1 MVSIVDE
8 KRINLSFS
16 QYKLSNGNIVDTIW
30 VKQNIHLIDNVK
42 IYQNGKI
49 AWGILTSDTE
59 ENKFYASL
67 CNIYY
72 RLGCDLRI
80 IKNIFTKYEE
90 LNQLIQPSKQEEK
103 FKVNLYNIIQMFLS
117 YMTDT
122 NYTFCKIRCKKTFA
136 SGSKDDLLH
145 LRESI
150 EKRVY
155 NRIDN
160 IFNTISFTFLG
171 DCLYSIYLFNLCNRL
186 CRHKDEKLQFLITN
200 EVDRKKMLDDYLASY
215 VRDYKA
221 FQKKVLAKRRFIGRN
236 LDTYSQDVNLVLAKL
251 SSSYHVGNF
260 TYTEVLEKCI
270 KHCNMLSELL
280 LGNSSNDT
288 NNKSEFINSAIEL
301 SGSVALA
308 TGNVTARCGTAFV
321 KFFTNLYDNYKK
333 VKLPKNVYDFI
344 NSLDK
349 TLKSYDIDILVFLLE
364 QRTYTLS
371 KRKKKECN
379 YYYNTYNIP
388 YLWIMFDFQT
398 FDRYGMGG
406 SFDVGFRDT
415 FVSGDVLGLN
425 ETVTLAWLSAYLF
438 INMFLVDEI
447 DSNSLISSIF
457 GKVNEDLYVI
467 TRQYFD
473 CLITIDAEVASQAFY
488 YMYEHCNR
496 DFGYSFKHYD
506 FLTEPEILKLVKVK
520 Q

>member
-1 MVSIVDE
+1 MYSIVDE
-8 KRINLSFS
+8 KRISPSLSK
-16 QYKLSNGNIVDTIW
+16 YKLSDGNIVDTTW

-49 AWGILTSDTE
+49 AWGILTLDTE

-80 IKNIFTKYEE
+80 IKNIFVKYEE
-90 LNQLIQPSKQEEK
+90 LNQLVQPSKQEEK
-103 FKVNLYNIIQMFLS
+103 FKVNLYNIIQMFFS

-136 SGSKDDLLH
+136 SGSKDDLMC

-150 EKRVY
+150 ENRVY
-155 NRIDN
+155 NQIGN
-160 IFNTISFTFLG
+160 IFNTIGFTFLG

-200 EVDRKKMLDDYLASY
+200 EATRKQMLDDYLASY
-215 VRDYKA
+215 VKDYKE

-236 LDTYSQDVNLVLAKL
+236 IDTYSQDVNSVLAKL
-251 SSSYHVGNF
+251 DDSYHTSNF
-260 TYTEVLEKCI
+260 TYTEKLEDCI
-270 KHCNMLSELL
+270 RHCNMLSELL
-280 LGNSSNDT
+280 LGDSSKDT
-288 NNKSEFINSAIEL
+288 DNKSEFINSAIEL

-308 TGNVTARCGTAFV
+308 TGNITARCGTAFV
-321 KFFTNLYDNYKK
+321 KFFANLYDNYKK
-333 VKLPKNVYDFI
+333 VKLPKNVYTFI

-349 TLKSYDIDILVFLLE
+349 TLKNYDIDILVFLLE
-364 QRTYTLS
+364 QRTYILS

-388 YLWIMFDFQT
+388 YLWIIFDFST

-406 SFDVGFRDT
+406 SFDVGFRLSKAT
-415 FVSGDVLGLN
+415 EFSLTLN
-425 ETVTLAWLSAYLF
+425 ESVILCWLSAYVY
-438 INMFLVDEI
+438 INMYLSDEI
-447 DSNSLISSIF
+447 DSNNLISSIF
-457 GKVNEDLYVI
+457 GKVNEDLYPIVK
-467 TRQYFD
+467 QYFEYKSG
-473 CLITIDAEVASQAFY
+473 ISIETVSK
-488 YMYEHCNR
+488 MYDIMYDHCNR
-496 DFGYSFKHYD
+496 DFGYSFKHSN
-506 FLTEPEILKLVKVK
+506 FLTESEIMKLTKTE
-520 Q
+520 

>member
-1 MVSIVDE
+1 MFSIVDE
-8 KRINLSFS
+8 KRINLSLS
-16 QYKLSNGNIVDTIW
+16 QYKLSDGNIVDTSW
-30 VKQNIHLIDNVK
+30 VKQNIRYIDNAK

-67 CNIYY
+67 CNLYY

-90 LNQLIQPSKQEEK
+90 LNQLIHPSKQEEK
-103 FKVNLYNIIQMFLS
+103 FRINLYNIIQMFLS

-122 NYTFCKIRCKKTFA
+122 NYIFCKIRCKKTFA
-136 SGSKDDLLH
+136 SDSKDDLIH
-145 LRESI
+145 LREGI

-155 NRIDN
+155 NRIDSV
-160 IFNTISFTFLG
+160 FSTIGFTFLG
-171 DCLYSIYLFNLCNRL
+171 DCLYSIYLFNLCSRL

-251 SSSYHVGNF
+251 NSNHHVSNL
-260 TYTEVLEKCI
+260 TYTEILEECI

-280 LGNSSNDT
+280 SGNSSKDT
-288 NNKSEFINSAIEL
+288 DNKSEFMNSAIEL

-333 VKLPKNVYDFI
+333 VKLPKNVYAFI

-349 TLKSYDIDILVFLLE
+349 NLKNYDIDILVFLLE
-364 QRTYTLS
+364 QRTYILS

-388 YLWIMFDFQT
+388 YLWIIFDFST
-398 FDRYGMGG
+398 FDRYGMGS
-406 SFDVGFRDT
+406 SFDVGLRLSKATEFSLT
-415 FVSGDVLGLN
+415 LN
-425 ETVTLAWLSAYLF
+425 ESVILCWLSAYVY
-438 INMFLVDEI
+438 INMYLSSEV
-447 DSNSLISSIF
+447 DSNNLISSIF
-457 GKVNEDLYVI
+457 GKVNEDLYPMVK
-467 TRQYFD
+467 QYFGYKLGIRTETVSKMYD
-473 CLITIDAEVASQAFY
+473 T
-488 YMYEHCNR
+488 MYEHCNR
-496 DFGYSFKHYD
+496 DFGYNFKHSN
-506 FLTEPEILKLVKVK
+506 FLTEPQILKLTEIK
-520 Q
+520 

>member
-1 MVSIVDE
+1 MYSIVDE
-8 KRINLSFS
+8 KRISPSLSK
-16 QYKLSNGNIVDTIW
+16 YKLSDGNIVDTTW
-30 VKQNIHLIDNVK
+30 VKQNIHLVDNVK

-90 LNQLIQPSKQEEK
+90 LNQITQPSKQEEK
-103 FKVNLYNIIQMFLS
+103 FRTNLYNIIQMFFS

-122 NYTFCKIRCKKTFA
+122 NYIFCKIKCKKTFA
-136 SGSKDDLLH
+136 SGSKDDLIH

-150 EKRVY
+150 ENRVY
-155 NRIDN
+155 NQIDN

-186 CRHKDEKLQFLITN
+186 CRHKDEKLQFLIIN
-200 EVDRKKMLDDYLASY
+200 EADRKKMLDDYLAFY
-215 VRDYKA
+215 VKDYKG
-221 FQKKVLAKRRFIGRN
+221 FQKRVLVKRKFIGRN

-251 SSSYHVGNF
+251 SSSYHVSNL
-260 TYTEVLEKCI
+260 TYTEILEECI

-280 LGNSSNDT
+280 LGSSSKDT
-288 NNKSEFINSAIEL
+288 DNKSEFINSAIEL

-321 KFFTNLYDNYKK
+321 KFFANLYDNYKK
-333 VKLPKNVYDFI
+333 VKLPKNVYSFI

-349 TLKSYDIDILVFLLE
+349 ALESYDIDILVFLLE
-364 QRTYTLS
+364 QRTYISS
-371 KRKKKECN
+371 KRKKKEYN
-379 YYYNTYNIP
+379 HYYNSYNIP
-388 YLWIMFDFQT
+388 YLWIVFDFST

-406 SFDVGFRDT
+406 SFNVGFRLSKAT
-415 FVSGDVLGLN
+415 EFSLTLN
-425 ETVTLAWLSAYLF
+425 ESVILCWLSAYVY
-438 INMFLVDEI
+438 INMYLSSEV
-447 DSNSLISSIF
+447 DSNNLISSIF
-457 GKVNEDLYVI
+457 GKVNEDLFPIVK
-467 TRQYFD
+467 QYFGYKPG
-473 CLITIDAEVASQAFY
+473 IRIETVSK
-488 YMYEHCNR
+488 MYDIMYDHCNR
-496 DFGYSFKHYD
+496 DFGYSFKHSD
-506 FLTEPEILKLVKVK
+506 FLTEPEILKLTKTE
-520 Q
+520 

>member
-1 MVSIVDE
+1 MYSIVDE
-8 KRINLSFS
+8 KRISPSLSK
-16 QYKLSNGNIVDTIW
+16 YKLSDGNIVDTIW
-30 VKQNIHLIDNVK
+30 VKQNIHLVDNVK

-72 RLGCDLRI
+72 RLGCDLRV
-80 IKNIFTKYEE
+80 IKNIFIKYGE
-90 LNQLIQPSKQEEK
+90 LNKLTQPSKQEEK
-103 FKVNLYNIIQMFLS
+103 FRINLYNIIQMFFS

-136 SGSKDDLLH
+136 SGSKDDLMH

-150 EKRVY
+150 EKKVY

-200 EVDRKKMLDDYLASY
+200 EATRKQMLDDYLASY
-215 VRDYKA
+215 VKDYKG

-236 LDTYSQDVNLVLAKL
+236 LDTYSQNVNLVLAKL
-251 SSSYHVGNF
+251 NSSYHVSNL

-280 LGNSSNDT
+280 LGDSSKDT
-288 NNKSEFINSAIEL
+288 DNKSEFINSAIEL

-308 TGNVTARCGTAFV
+308 TGNVTARCGTAFI
-321 KFFTNLYDNYKK
+321 KFFANLYDNYKK

-349 TLKSYDIDILVFLLE
+349 HLQNYDIDVLVFLLE

-371 KRKKKECN
+371 KRRKKECN

-388 YLWIMFDFQT
+388 YLRIMFDFQT

-406 SFDVGFRDT
+406 SFDAGFRDT

-447 DSNSLISSIF
+447 DSNDLISSIF
-457 GKVNEDLYVI
+457 GKVNEDLYII

-473 CLITIDAEVASQAFY
+473 CLITISAKTASKAFY
-488 YMYEHCNR
+488 YMYDHCNR
-496 DFGYSFKHYD
+496 DFGYNFKHSD
-506 FLTEPEILKLVKVK
+506 FLTEPEIMKLIKTE
-520 Q
+520 